1 MNATAGR
8 GHPPGTTARTVA
20 QAKVNLFLRVLAREA
35 DGYHQIETLFCR
47 LELGDDVAVRVGVGG
62 RSLDCAGDA
71 LPTEG
76 LGPVERNLAWRAAVM
91 YADATGWPNDW
102 SIEIAK
108 RIPVGGGLGGGS
120 SDAGAVLRCLNR
132 LAPSPLSD
140 DELVA
145 LAAPLGA
152 DVPFL
157 TTGDP
162 LAVGWGRGERL
173 LALPPLPGR
182 AVMLVCFPFGV
193 PTPDAY
199 GWLDAHETV
208 QPRRAARLDL
218 ESLTTWAGIAR
229 LAHNDF
235 ETVVVPRYP
244 EIERALDQLRVR
256 SVRDQDR
263 DGITLLAGSGATVF
277 AVSDARAEAMTAPH
291 GTSVRLLHT
300 RTASRVVA
308 VEVSD

>member
-8 GHPPGTTARTVA
+8 DHPSGRTARTVA

-120 SDAGAVLRCLNR
+120 SDAGAVLRCLNQ

-140 DELVA
+140 DELLA

-157 TTGDP
+157 TTRSPSVGG
-162 LAVGWGRGERL
+162 AVRGCSHSRL
-173 LALPPLPGR
+173 CQAALSR
-182 AVMLVCFPFGV
+182 SCASRSAC
-193 PTPDAY
+193 
-199 GWLDAHETV
+199 
-208 QPRRAARLDL
+208 QRL
-218 ESLTTWAGIAR
+218 
-229 LAHNDF
+229 
-235 ETVVVPRYP
+235 
-244 EIERALDQLRVR
+244 
-256 SVRDQDR
+256 
-263 DGITLLAGSGATVF
+263 
-277 AVSDARAEAMTAPH
+277 
-291 GTSVRLLHT
+291 T
-300 RTASRVVA
+300 RTGGSTRTRPSHVAPRAWISSR
-308 VEVSD
+308 SRRG